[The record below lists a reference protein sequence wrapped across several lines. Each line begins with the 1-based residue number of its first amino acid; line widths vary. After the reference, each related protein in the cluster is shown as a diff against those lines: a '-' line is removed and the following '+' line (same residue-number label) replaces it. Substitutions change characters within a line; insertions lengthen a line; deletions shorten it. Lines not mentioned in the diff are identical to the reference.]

1 MTLRKARRALIS
13 GCKIRSAGPNFH
25 INPIWDAI
33 FGVKSHAFDALSLT
47 HVQGA
52 SDSQRVWIAG
62 TWQKATP
69 GPFGSGVVKA
79 ELSSSTDTELAQT

>member
-1 MTLRKARRALIS
+1 MTLRKAGKALIS

-47 HVQGA
+47 LVQGA
-52 SDSQRVWIAG
+52 GDSQR
-62 TWQKATP
+62 WQKATP
-69 GPFGSGVVKA
+69 GPFRSGVVKA